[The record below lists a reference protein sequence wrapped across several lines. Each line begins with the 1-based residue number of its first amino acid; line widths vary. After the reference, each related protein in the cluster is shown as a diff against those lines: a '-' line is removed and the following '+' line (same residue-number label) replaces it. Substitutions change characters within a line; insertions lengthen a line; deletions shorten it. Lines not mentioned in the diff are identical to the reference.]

1 MRGEEL
7 TMNDPRE
14 LYRWADDAPMPTTI
28 GAPVLVHALQGSM
41 DAGGAGRLLAQH
53 LTDKLES
60 TRVLNF
66 NMDSLVDYRSR
77 RPAMT
82 FDQGAWTSYDEP
94 ELVLD
99 LVHGDNGTPM
109 LLLHGLEPDLE
120 WERFVAAV
128 QTIIEEFGVRLTIG
142 VHGIPMGVPHTR
154 PMTVTAHATR
164 SELIEGFSN
173 HFNAV
178 QVPASAA
185 ALLELR
191 LGRRGRD
198 AMGFAANVP
207 HYLSQADYPQAAAEL
222 VRQIARAAELSL
234 PVGDLE
240 AAGTSVRSEIDRQV
254 AESEEVT
261 SVVAALERQ
270 YDNYTEANPDEG
282 RAVGPPPADELPSA
296 DELGAQFE
304 AFLAGKDGRPG
315 SE

>member
-1 MRGEEL
+1 
-7 TMNDPRE
+7 MNDPRE
-14 LYRWADDAPMPTTI
+14 LYRWADEAPTPAEV

-41 DAGGAGRLLAQH
+41 DAGGAGRLMAQH
-53 LTDKLES
+53 LTDKLDT
-60 TRVLNF
+60 TRVVSF
-66 NMDSLVDYRSR
+66 DVDSLVDYRSR

-82 FDQGAWTSYDEP
+82 FDHGAWTTYDEP

-99 LVHGDNGTPM
+99 LIRDDDGEPL
-109 LLLHGLEPDLE
+109 LLLHGLEPDLQ

-128 QTIIEEFGVRLTIG
+128 QTIIEDFDVPLTIG

-164 SELIEGFSN
+164 GELIEGFTN

-207 HYLSQADYPQAAAEL
+207 HYLAQADYPQAAAEL
-222 VRQIARAAELSL
+222 VRQVARAGDLSL

-240 AAGTSVRSEIDRQV
+240 AAGTSVRGEIDRQV
-254 AESEEVT
+254 AESEEVS

-270 YDNYTEANPDEG
+270 YDNYTEANPGDG
-282 RAVGPPPADELPSA
+282 GAVGPARPEELPSA

-304 AFLAGKDGRPG
+304 AFLAGKDGEAG
-315 SE
+315 TT

>member
-1 MRGEEL
+1 
-7 TMNDPRE
+7 MNDPRE
-14 LYRWADDAPMPTTI
+14 LYRWADDAPTPVQ
-28 GAPVLVHALQGSM
+28 GEAPVLVHALQGSM
-41 DAGGAGRLLAQH
+41 DAGSAGRLLAEH
-53 LTDKLES
+53 LTSKLPS
-60 TRVLNF
+60 TRVVAF
-66 NMDSLVDYRSR
+66 DMDMLLDYRSR

-82 FDQGAWTSYDEP
+82 FKDSAWTSYDEP

-99 LVHGDNGTPM
+99 LVRDDDGAPI
-109 LLLHGLEPDLE
+109 LLLHGLEPDLQ

-128 QTIIEEFGVRLTIG
+128 QTLVEEFRVRLTVG

-164 SELIEGFSN
+164 PELVEAYPNYFS
-173 HFNAV
+173 AV

-207 HYLSQADYPQAAAEL
+207 HYLAQADYPQAAAEL
-222 VRQIARAAELSL
+222 VRQVARAGDLSL

-240 AAGTSVRSEIDRQV
+240 AAGAQVRGEIDRQV
-254 AESEEVT
+254 SESEEVT
-261 SVVAALERQ
+261 AVVAALERQ
-270 YDNYTEANPDEG
+270 FDQFREAAGEPG
-282 RAVGPPPADELPSA
+282 RSVGASPLDELPSA

-304 AFLAGKDGRPG
+304 AFLAGKDGDTPG
-315 SE
+315 E

>member
-1 MRGEEL
+1 
-7 TMNDPRE
+7 MNDPRE
-14 LYRWADDAPMPTTI
+14 LYRWADDAPRPDEI
-28 GAPVLVHALQGSM
+28 GTPVLVHALQGSM
-41 DAGGAGRLLAQH
+41 DAGSAGRLMAQH
-53 LTDKLES
+53 LTDKLDS

-66 NMDSLVDYRSR
+66 DVDALVDYRSR

-94 ELVLD
+94 QLVLD
-99 LVHGDNGTPM
+99 LVRDDDGAPL
-109 LLLHGLEPDLE
+109 LLLHGLEPDLK

-128 QTIIEEFGVRLTIG
+128 QTIVEDFEVPLTIG

-164 SELIEGFSN
+164 SELIEGFTN

-207 HYLSQADYPQAAAEL
+207 HYLAQADYPQAAAEL
-222 VRQIARAAELSL
+222 VRQVARAGELSL

-240 AAGTSVRSEIDRQV
+240 AAGTGVRREIDRQV
-254 AESEEVT
+254 SESEEVT

-270 YDNYTEANPDEG
+270 YDNYAEANPGEG
-282 RAVGPPPADELPSA
+282 HAVGPTPMDELPSA

-304 AFLAGKDGRPG
+304 AFLAGKDVEPG